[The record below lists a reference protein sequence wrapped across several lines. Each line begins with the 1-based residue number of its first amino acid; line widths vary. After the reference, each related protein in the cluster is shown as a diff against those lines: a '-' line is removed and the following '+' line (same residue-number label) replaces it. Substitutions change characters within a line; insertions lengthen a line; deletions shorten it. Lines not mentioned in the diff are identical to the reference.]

1 MMRKRLSQITSFLI
15 AARLVAVTAGNTMA
29 EGSPPGSHLAT
40 VSPQSMGISD
50 QSFGG
55 DPLKL

>member
-1 MMRKRLSQITSFLI
+1 MRKRLSQITSFLI

-29 EGSPPGSHLAT
+29 GGSPPGSYVATESPLAA
-40 VSPQSMGISD
+40 GDSD
-50 QSFGG
+50 QSFGR